1 MRARRS
7 IRSESGFTIVEV
19 MVAALILVIGAA
31 ALMTALAG
39 ARKATYRGEQS
50 QVANDIAQRE
60 METLRATPYTKLA
73 MTSTPGHS
81 TDQSDPR
88 YRVSSGNFAL
98 GRDGSNPA
106 PMVVNG
112 GTLVKGGTVSGGTVN
127 PGPEPFTSGDVSGTI
142 QRFVVWQNDP
152 RCQDVLCPGSQD
164 FKRAVVLVTL
174 DTTAS
179 GGVRQ
184 YVELQSDAINPT
196 DSVGSNPNLPQLGT
210 PTVAQ
215 QFWLSDRRCEQYT
228 EPARTA
234 TNVASNHPTRDT
246 RGLNCLDTTADRPDA
261 LLTSAPDELLDIVD
275 NLDYSTDLEPTPP
288 DADAGLQL
296 DLPAANGC
304 NLLPASRPA
313 NQEHFWVS
321 QPVNKNGSYVLK
333 GGTTLKLF
341 TRTINDVQVSG
352 KLCVVVF
359 VRTQTYATSTTT
371 VPTTTDV
378 QLAAGS
384 VSKPNWASGEWEEL
398 TIPMQFTPST
408 IQPVSSTFPKD
419 YQRIGVVIG
428 LDKQGG
434 ASNQFQFQYDTVRFD
449 SRLEV
454 ETTTPIG

>member
-1 MRARRS
+1 MPSRRS

-60 METLRATPYTKLA
+60 MEALRATPYTKLA
-73 MTSTPGHS
+73 MTSAPGHS

-98 GRDGSNPA
+98 ERDGSNPA
-106 PMVVNG
+106 AMVVNG

-152 RCQDVLCPGSQD
+152 RCQDLLCPGSQD
-164 FKRAVVLVTL
+164 FKRAVVIVTL

-215 QFWLSDRRCEQYT
+215 QFWLSDRRCEQFT

-275 NLDYSTDLEPTPP
+275 NLDYATDLEPTPP

-296 DLPAANGC
+296 DLPAVNGC

-321 QPVNKNGSYVLK
+321 QPVNKNGGYVLK

-384 VSKPNWASGEWEEL
+384 VSKPNWASGDWEEL

-408 IQPVSSTFPKD
+408 IPQVSSTFPKD